1 MLDTEIIDFH
11 RSLLADIQSDAE
23 SSSAYAVESFFA
35 KSVDLLAEA
44 GEIEGATWSHY
55 SGKRRRKLAQDKVTK
70 TAELGVT
77 GFSGDPNESNN
88 ILSLIL
94 IDMGYGEEPHAV
106 GSADVKKAF
115 NQLVEFVRAAR
126 DPVFRDSLEEAS
138 EGAALIDLIWKR
150 WTRIEK
156 FNLFFVTNGIAS
168 SKVDTRSMG
177 SIDGKDVIFNVWDLT
192 RLRRF
197 IEQGN
202 ARETL
207 FIDFE
212 NEFNEIIP
220 VLECSALGAS
230 INSYLAVISGSTLAA
245 IYEKWGPRLL
255 EANVRGFLQAKG
267 AVNKGIRK
275 TIIEEPHMF
284 LAYNNGLS
292 VTADKIDLVTT
303 ENGTMM
309 ISAENMQIVNG
320 GQTTASLHSVRK
332 EAAEQLKN
340 VRIQMKIN
348 LVSREQSEEVVPR
361 ISEYAN
367 SQNKVNAADFFANH
381 PFHVRVEEL
390 SRRVLAPA
398 GVRGY
403 VERKWFYER
412 ARGQYA
418 DARSKLTIAARKK
431 FDTDFP
437 KSCFF
442 TKTDLAKFVLAF
454 DSQPDVVSLG
464 AQKCFVK
471 FAENTGKKW
480 GESGEDYDE
489 LWFKRLVAKAIVFR
503 ETERMVSRAEWYQGG
518 YRANIVAY
526 AIAKLS
532 HDLSIRSQIM
542 DLDQVWKLQALP
554 NALEEALSITG
565 EAAQFVILNGD
576 SSVRHTGEWTKKAM
590 CWKRLKEQ
598 EINFDRNLEN
608 AAMDLEE
615 YKSCAR
621 ERLQSTKE
629 TNNLIGETK
638 VIELGGYFW
647 QKLYDWGM
655 AKRAFT
661 ENEANALKVCSAI
674 PRKIPNELQCKR
686 ALSTLK
692 KAEGLGFKI

>member
-23 SSSAYAVESFFA
+23 SNSAYAVESFFA
-35 KSVDLLAEA
+35 KSVDLMAEA
-44 GEIEGATWSHY
+44 GEFEGATWSHY
-55 SGKRRRKLAQDKVTK
+55 SGKRKRRLAQDKVTK
-70 TAELGVT
+70 TAELAVT

-94 IDMGYGEEPHAV
+94 MDMGYDEEPHAV

-115 NQLVEFVRAAR
+115 NQLIEFVRAAR

-150 WTRIEK
+150 WGQIEK

-177 SIDGKDVIFNVWDLT
+177 SIDGKGVIFNVWDLG

-202 ARETL
+202 ARESL
-207 FIDFE
+207 LIDFK

-255 EANVRGFLQAKG
+255 EANVRGFLQGKG

-275 TIIEEPHMF
+275 TIIEDPHMF

-292 VTADKIDLVTT
+292 VTADNIELITT

-332 EAAEQLKN
+332 EAAEQLKD
-340 VRIQMKIN
+340 VRVQMKIN
-348 LVSREQSEEVVPR
+348 LVPRDQNEEVVPR

-367 SQNKVNAADFFANH
+367 SQNKVNASDFFANH
-381 PFHVRVEEL
+381 PFHVRIEEL
-390 SRRVLAPA
+390 SRKILAPA

-454 DSQPDVVSLG
+454 DTQPDVVSLG

-471 FAENTGKKW
+471 FAESIGKKW
-480 GESGEDYDE
+480 GDSGEVYDE
-489 LWFKRLVAKAIVFR
+489 LWYKRLVAKAIIFR
-503 ETERMVSRAEWYQGG
+503 ETERLVSKAEWYQGG

-532 HDLSIRSQIM
+532 HDLSLKSQII

-554 NALEEALSITG
+554 IELEGALSIAG
-565 EAAQFVILNGD
+565 EVAQSIILNGHP
-576 SSVRHTGEWTKKAM
+576 SIRHIGEWTKKPI
-590 CWKRLKEQ
+590 CWKLLKEQ
-598 EINFDRNLEN
+598 EVNFARNLES
-608 AAMDLEE
+608 AVMELDE
-615 YKSCAR
+615 YKSSAR
-621 ERLQSTKE
+621 ERLQSTRS
-629 TNNLIGETK
+629 TNDLLGETK
-638 VIELGGYFW
+638 VIELGGPFW
-647 QKLYDWGM
+647 QNIFDWGM
-655 AKRAFT
+655 TKRAFT
-661 ENEANALKVCSAI
+661 ENEANALKACSVI
-674 PRKIPNELQCKR
+674 PRKVPTELQCKR
-686 ALSTLK
+686 ALAALK
-692 KAEGLGFKI
+692 KAEGLGFKP